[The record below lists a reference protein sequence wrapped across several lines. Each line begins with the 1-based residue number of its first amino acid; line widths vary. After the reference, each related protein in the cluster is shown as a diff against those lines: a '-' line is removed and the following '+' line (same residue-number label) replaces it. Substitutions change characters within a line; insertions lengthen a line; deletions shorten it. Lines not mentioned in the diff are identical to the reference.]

1 MSESSK
7 NFPDSSWGTPGSYW
21 PFPRPLA
28 EPEPED
34 RARFLAL
41 TPAQRIEWLVMMLR
55 LLEVQFGHLVK
66 NPQIS
71 SGATHGAEEQ
81 DDPRQDPRR

>member
-7 NFPDSSWGTPGSYW
+7 NSPELSWGTPESYW

-55 LLEVQFGHLVK
+55 LLEVQFGHLVQ
-66 NPQIS
+66 PMVRPESQ
-71 SGATHGAEEQ
+71 
-81 DDPRQDPRR
+81 

>member
-1 MSESSK
+1 MLMSESSK
-7 NFPDSSWGTPGSYW
+7 NSPDLSWGTPESYW

-34 RARFLAL
+34 RARFQAL

-66 NPQIS
+66 PK
-71 SGATHGAEEQ
+71 
-81 DDPRQDPRR
+81 

>member
-7 NFPDSSWGTPGSYW
+7 NSPELSWGTPESYW

-41 TPAQRIEWLVMMLR
+41 TPAQRIEWLVMILR
-55 LLEVQFGHLVK
+55 LLEVQFGHLVQ
-66 NPQIS
+66 PMARP
-71 SGATHGAEEQ
+71 G
-81 DDPRQDPRR
+81 P